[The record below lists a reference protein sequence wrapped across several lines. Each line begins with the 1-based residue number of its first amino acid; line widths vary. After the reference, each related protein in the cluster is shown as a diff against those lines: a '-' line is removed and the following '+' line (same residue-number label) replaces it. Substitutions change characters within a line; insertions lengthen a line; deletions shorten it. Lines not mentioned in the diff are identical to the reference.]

1 MSQSIEKKLSFK
13 EAKSLLRKAKAAY
26 KEEAAFWDVY
36 ISTIPAEGLILQ
48 GQIFNDGYRAVWVS
62 LASNKEVREVTQTR
76 GLDATDLG
84 ASLNT
89 ANERRVRQG
98 LPAFF

>member
-1 MSQSIEKKLSFK
+1 MSQTIEKQLNFK

-26 KEEAAFWDVY
+26 REESVFWDVY

-48 GQIFNDGYRAVWVS
+48 GKVFNDGYRAVWVS
-62 LASNKEVREVTQTR
+62 LASNKEVRDVTQTR

-84 ASLNT
+84 ASLNL
-89 ANERRVRQG
+89 ANERRVRKG

>member
-1 MSQSIEKKLSFK
+1 MTQLIELKLNFK

-26 KEEAAFWDVY
+26 REEAVFWDVY
-36 ISTIPAEGLILQ
+36 INTIPKEGLILQ
-48 GQIFNDGYRAVWVS
+48 GQVFNDGYRAVWVS

-89 ANERRVRQG
+89 ANERRVSRG

>member
-1 MSQSIEKKLSFK
+1 MSQVEIKLNFKK
-13 EAKSLLRKAKAAY
+13 AKSLLRKAKAVC
-26 KEEAAFWDVY
+26 KEEATFWDVY
-36 ISTIPAEGLILQ
+36 ISTIPAEGLILHSKV
-48 GQIFNDGYRAVWVS
+48 FNDGYRAVWVA

-84 ASLNT
+84 ASLNM
-89 ANERRVRQG
+89 ANERRLSRG

>member
-1 MSQSIEKKLSFK
+1 MTQSEIKLNFK

-36 ISTIPAEGLILQ
+36 ISTIPSEGLILHSKV
-48 GQIFNDGYRAVWVS
+48 FNDGYRAVWVA

-84 ASLNT
+84 ASLNL
-89 ANERRVRQG
+89 ANERRVSRG